1 LNHEKHPHQIG
12 LVTICPVCAGVYIT
26 LNCYIMRIKPTYII
40 IIALVGVVVF
50 LLMIKDC
57 GRGNTTTKTTF
68 KTDTLIIKGDPY
80 PVTKVLTHIPA
91 PEIIYV
97 PVPEKV
103 DTAKILKDY
112 YAKKYYSNV
121 LQDDS
126 SAFIA
131 VNDTIHQNELIGRSY
146 TFQNR
151 RTTSIVINNTTSHVT
166 MRQPLFRLGVGLT
179 GLYTGKSFDV
189 GVGATLV
196 TRPGLYVGY
205 SFYAIN
211 RGHAANVGWIISF
224 RKRH

>member
-1 LNHEKHPHQIG
+1 MK
-12 LVTICPVCAGVYIT
+12 
-26 LNCYIMRIKPTYII
+26 IKPTFII

-50 LLMIKDC
+50 LLMLKDC
-57 GRGNTTTKTTF
+57 GGGNTTTKTIF

-80 PVTKVLTHIPA
+80 PVTKVVTHRPA
-91 PEIIYV
+91 PEIVYV

-126 SAFIA
+126 SAFIS
-131 VNDTIHQNELIGRSY
+131 VNDTITQNELSGRSY

-166 MRQPLFRLGVGLT
+166 MRHPLFRLGVGLT
-179 GLYTGKSFDV
+179 GLYTGKSFDL

-205 SFYAIN
+205 SFFAIN